1 MSILDGLN
9 PRQEEAVLTTEGP
22 LLVLAGAG
30 SGKTTVLTRRIA
42 YIIEKGLARPWQ
54 ILAITFTNKAAKEM
68 LTRISSLVPDNA
80 GDMWIKTFHSM
91 CLRILRYD
99 IEKLGQKYTHEFNVY
114 DTNDQKKLIK
124 DTLKALNLNDDMY
137 PVRMLISRISDLKS
151 RGVTPEEYEAEVY
164 DFKQKNIARIYRA
177 YTDKLMD
184 NNSLDF
190 DDLLLKTV
198 ELFTKCPDVL
208 EYYQNKFRYI
218 LVDEYQDTNHIQYRL
233 VALLASKHRNLC
245 VVGDDD
251 QSIYKFRGA
260 DITNIL
266 DFEKQFKETKTIKLE
281 QNYRS
286 TQNILDAA
294 NDVIRNNKERK
305 EKKLWTNAG
314 AGEKIRLYVTDDQI
328 SEASYIN
335 FVIEKLVSEGKYKYG
350 DFAILY
356 RTNAQTRAFEENLT
370 CPYRILA
377 GLRFYDRKEIKDI
390 LSYLRVIYN
399 PTDDVNLT
407 RIINV
412 PKRGIGDSTVGKI
425 EALASSLGKSMF
437 EIISDSQYDE
447 AMGRSISRIKDFAEI
462 INNLMEK
469 KDKIPVT
476 SLIDELLETTGYTES
491 LLSEDPREAQSRIEN
506 IEEFRSKAYEYQN
519 AVENP
524 SFEGFLDNIS
534 LVSDV
539 DNLDSDQDAV
549 VLMTLHSAKG
559 LEFPVVFMCGM
570 EKGLFPSAM
579 SEAEEGGM
587 EEERRL
593 CYVGITRARQ
603 LLYITAARYRTIYG
617 QTSPQLLSPFVDE
630 IPDELIEDASQKNNF
645 IARQYD
651 SDRSYRS
658 KTESFGTGYGGGG
671 FGAPKMTMESISDK
685 YSLFR
690 ASSMVSSGGGF
701 ELKKGDR
708 ISHRKFGEGM
718 IISVAASGGDYML
731 EILFD
736 NVGTKK
742 LLASVAKLK
751 KL

>member
-1 MSILDGLN
+1 MNILDGLN
-9 PRQEEAVLTTEGP
+9 DRQQEAVLTTEGP

-42 YIIEKGLARPWQ
+42 HIVEKGLARPWQ
-54 ILAITFTNKAAKEM
+54 ILAITFTNKAAAEM
-68 LTRISSLVPDNA
+68 LTRIATLVPEDSS
-80 GDMWIKTFHSM
+80 DMWIKTFHSS

-99 IEKLGQKYTHEFNVY
+99 IEKLGQKYTREFNVY
-114 DTNDQKKLIK
+114 DANDQKKAVK
-124 DTLKALNLNDDMY
+124 DVLKELNFSEDMY
-137 PVRMLISRISDLKS
+137 PVRMLVSRISDMKN
-151 RGVTPEEYEAEVY
+151 RGITPEEFETSVY
-164 DFKQKNIARIYRA
+164 DFKQKNIARVYAA
-177 YTDKLMD
+177 YQQKLMD

-198 ELFTKCPDVL
+198 ELFEKCPDVL
-208 EYYQNKFRYI
+208 GYYQNKFKYI
-218 LVDEYQDTNHIQYRL
+218 LVDEYQDTNHIQYKL
-233 VALLASKHRNLC
+233 VAMLASKHHNLC

-266 DFEKQFKETKTIKLE
+266 DFEKQFRETKTVKLE

-294 NDVIRNNKERK
+294 NDVIKNNLSRK
-305 EKKLWTNAG
+305 QKKLWTDAG
-314 AGEKIRLYVTDDQI
+314 KGDKITLNVSDDQI

-335 FVIEKLVSEGKYKYG
+335 ACIERLVYDGSYKYS

-390 LSYLRVIYN
+390 LSYLRVVYN
-399 PTDDVNLT
+399 PADDINLM

-412 PKRGIGDSTVGKI
+412 PKRGIGEATVSKI
-425 EALASSLGKSMF
+425 SALAHSLGKSMF
-437 EIISDSQYDE
+437 DIIISPEYEE
-447 AMGRSISRIKDFAEI
+447 ALGRSASKIKSFANI
-462 INNLMEK
+462 ITELMDQKEVL
-469 KDKIPVT
+469 PVT
-476 SLIDELLETTGYTES
+476 SLIDLMLEKTGYTQS
-491 LLSEDPREAQSRIEN
+491 LLLEEPQEARSRIEN
-506 IEEFRSKAYEYQN
+506 IEEFRSKAFEYQN
-519 AVENP
+519 TVENP

-539 DNLDSDQDAV
+539 DNMDSTQDAV

-593 CYVGITRARQ
+593 CYVGITRAKKK
-603 LLYITAARYRTIYG
+603 LYMTAARYRTIYG

-630 IPDELIEDASQKNNF
+630 IPDELFVNAGEKRNF
-645 IARQYD
+645 IAKNYT
-651 SDRSYRS
+651 SDYSSYSRE
-658 KTESFGTGYGGGG
+658 KTSSFSDNYSFAQGTET
-671 FGAPKMTMESISDK
+671 KKSIMDK
-685 YSLFR
+685 YGMFS
-690 ASSMVSSGGGF
+690 ASSLVTSSSGF
-701 ELKKGDR
+701 DMKKGDR
-708 ISHRKFGEGM
+708 VKHRKFGEGM
-718 IISVAASGGDYML
+718 IISVTPSGGDYMV

-742 LLASVAKLK
+742 LMASIAKLTK
-751 KL
+751 V

>member
-1 MSILDGLN
+1 MNILDGLN
-9 PRQEEAVLTTEGP
+9 DRQREAVLTTEGP

-30 SGKTTVLTRRIA
+30 SGKTTVLTKRIA
-42 YIIEKGLARPWQ
+42 HIVGTGLAKPWQ
-54 ILAITFTNKAAKEM
+54 ILAITFTNKAASEM
-68 LTRISSLVPDNA
+68 LLRITSLVSD
-80 GDMWIKTFHSM
+80 GTSDMWIKTFHSA

-99 IEKLGQKYTHEFNVY
+99 IEKLGSKYTREFNVY
-114 DTNDQKKLIK
+114 DTNDQKRLVK
-124 DTLKALNLNDDMY
+124 DILKSLNMSEDMY
-137 PVRMLISRISDLKS
+137 PVRMLISRISDMKTKGIS
-151 RGVTPEEYEAEVY
+151 PEEFENSVS
-164 DFKQKNIARIYRA
+164 DFKQKGIARIYAA
-177 YTDKLMD
+177 YQKSLMD

-190 DDLLLKTV
+190 DDLLSKTV

-208 EYYQNKFRYI
+208 EYYQNKFKYI

-233 VALLASKHRNLC
+233 VAMLASKYRNLC

-286 TQNILDAA
+286 TQTILDAA
-294 NDVIRNNKERK
+294 NNVIKNNKDRK
-305 EKKLWTNAG
+305 AKSLWTSAG
-314 AGEKIRLYVTDDQI
+314 KGDKITLCVLDDQI
-328 SEASYIN
+328 AEASYIN
-335 FVIEKLVSEGKYKYG
+335 ACIEKMVSAGKYKYN

-399 PTDDVNLT
+399 PTDDINLT

-412 PKRGIGDSTVGKI
+412 PKRGIGDATIAKVN
-425 EALASSLGKSMF
+425 ALSSSLGKSMY
-437 EIISDSQYDE
+437 EILINPEYSD
-447 AMGRSISRIKDFAEI
+447 ALGRASAKIGEFSKI
-462 INNLMEK
+462 IIELMELK
-469 KDKIPVT
+469 NKIPVT
-476 SLIDELLETTGYTES
+476 ALIDEMLKKTGYAES
-491 LLSEDPREAQSRIEN
+491 LLAEDPKEARSRIEN
-506 IEEFRSKAYEYQN
+506 IEEFRSKALEYQN

-524 SFEGFLDNIS
+524 TFEGFLDNIS

-539 DNLDSDQDAV
+539 DNLDGNEDAV

-593 CYVGITRARQ
+593 CYVGITRAKEK
-603 LLYITAARYRTIYG
+603 LFMTAARYRTLYG
-617 QTSPQLLSPFVDE
+617 QTAPQLLSPFAEEV
-630 IPDELIEDASQKNNF
+630 PDELMEDAGQKRNF
-645 IARQYD
+645 IARNYD
-651 SDRSYRS
+651 NSYGSTYRSYER
-658 KTESFGTGYGGGG
+658 KVESFSGFGTPKQSISAIKDKYSMVSASSLVNKEFNFKKGDSVKHKKFGTG
-671 FGAPKMTMESISDK
+671 MIVSIEPSN
-685 YSLFR
+685 
-690 ASSMVSSGGGF
+690 
-701 ELKKGDR
+701 
-708 ISHRKFGEGM
+708 
-718 IISVAASGGDYML
+718 GDYMV
-731 EILFD
+731 EILF
-736 NVGTKK
+736 NNIGTKK
-742 LLASVAKLK
+742 LLASIAKLE

>member
-9 PRQEEAVLTTEGP
+9 PNQAEAVLTTDGP

-42 YIIEKGLARPWQ
+42 HIIEKGLARPWQ
-54 ILAITFTNKAAKEM
+54 ILAITFTNKAAAEM
-68 LTRISSLVPDNA
+68 VSRISALVPDDA
-80 GDMWIKTFHSM
+80 SDMWIKTFHST

-99 IEKLGQKYTHEFNVY
+99 IEKLGTKYTREFNVY
-114 DTNDQKKLIK
+114 DTNDQKRLIK
-124 DTLKALNLNDDMY
+124 DILKSLNMSEDMY
-137 PVRMLISRISDLKS
+137 PIRMLVSRISDLKT
-151 RGVTPEEYEAEVY
+151 RGISPAEYEVSVA
-164 DFKQKNIARIYRA
+164 DFKQKSIARIYSA
-177 YTDKLMD
+177 YETALMN

-190 DDLLLKTV
+190 DDLLGKTV

-208 EYYQNKFRYI
+208 EYYQNKFKYI

-233 VALLASKHRNLC
+233 VSMLAAKHRNLC

-286 TQNILDAA
+286 TQTILDAA
-294 NDVIRNNKERK
+294 NNVIKNNKGRK
-305 EKKLWTNAG
+305 AKSLWTNS
-314 AGEKIRLYVTDDQI
+314 GEGDKITLSVLDDQI
-328 SEASYIN
+328 NEASYIN
-335 FVIEKLVSEGKYKYG
+335 SCIEKLVSLGKYKYG

-399 PTDDVNLT
+399 PTDDINLT

-412 PKRGIGDSTVGKI
+412 PKRGIGDTTVAKI
-425 EALASSLGKSMF
+425 NALASSLGKSMY
-437 EIISDSQYDE
+437 EIITDSQYDE
-447 AMGRSISRIKDFAEI
+447 ALGRSCGKIKEFVKI
-462 INNLMEK
+462 ILDMMK
-469 KDKIPVT
+469 LKDEVPVT
-476 SLIDELLETTGYTES
+476 SLIDEMLKLTGYADAV
-491 LLSEDPREAQSRIEN
+491 LAEDPKEARSRIEN
-506 IEEFRSKAYEYQN
+506 IEEFRSKAFEYQN

-524 SFEGFLDNIS
+524 TFEGFLDNIS

-539 DNLDSDQDAV
+539 DNLDGSEDAV

-579 SEAEEGGM
+579 SETEEGGM

-593 CYVGITRARQ
+593 CYVGITRAKQ
-603 LLYITAARYRTIYG
+603 KLFMTAARYRTIYG

-630 IPDELIEDASQKNNF
+630 IPDELIEDCEQKKNF
-645 IARQYD
+645 IARNYNSDYSYSSFKSYND
-651 SDRSYRS
+651 SSSADGFAG
-658 KTESFGTGYGGGG
+658 FGT
-671 FGAPKMTMESISDK
+671 PKMSVNAIADK
-685 YSLFR
+685 YSMFS
-690 ASSMVSSGGGF
+690 ASSLVIKSFDM
-701 ELKKGDR
+701 KKGDR
-708 ISHRKFGEGM
+708 VKHRKFGVGM
-718 IISVAASGGDYML
+718 IISVEPSNGDYL
-731 EILFD
+731 VEILFD
-736 NVGTKK
+736 NIGTKK
-742 LLASVAKLK
+742 LMASIAKLE